1 VIESARKEEH
11 LSINRACRILGIPR
25 TEYYRKVFGLQ
36 DYQKKE
42 KPLKEMEP
50 EKKEA
55 IEHLSLREQEYG
67 HKKIWALLNFRHN
80 IGITKYKT
88 YKTMKEM
95 GLLLPCNYTKE
106 LKEQMQARQQYLH
119 RPEGINQLWQV
130 DFTEFQIPEYGTYY
144 STNVLD
150 YFSRY
155 VLACLIRASHTAED
169 LIDAIEMAK
178 REAQSILGEDCFP
191 EKVLLVSD
199 QGPAMK
205 SKTFRKYMQGSIFRH
220 VLARGHHP
228 QTIGMLERFNQSQKY
243 ERIYRREYTDP
254 IDAEID
260 LEAYRIKYNTYRPH
274 EALGYDVPAN
284 FYNLE
289 NQVGLTLNSK

>member
-1 VIESARKEEH
+1 MIEAARKEEN
-11 LSINRACRILGIPR
+11 LSINKTCIILELSR
-25 TEYYRKVFGLQ
+25 TEYYRKVCGLR

-42 KPLKEMEP
+42 KELKHVEP
-50 EKKEA
+50 EKKQA
-55 IEHLSLREQEYG
+55 IKQLSLREQEYG

-80 IGITKYKT
+80 IEITKYGT
-88 YKTMKEM
+88 YKAMKEM

-106 LKEQMQARQQYLH
+106 LKEQVQARQQYLH
-119 RPEGINQLWQV
+119 KPEGINQLWQV

-155 VLACLIRASHTAED
+155 VLACLTRASHTADD
-169 LIDAIEMAK
+169 LMDAIEMAK
-178 REAQSILGEDCFP
+178 KEAIRILGQDCFP

-205 SKTFRKYMQGSIFRH
+205 SKTFRKYIQASIFKH

-228 QTIGMLERFNQSQKY
+228 QTVGMLERFNQSQKY

-284 FYNLE
+284 YYKLE
-289 NQVGLTLNSK
+289 NLVGLTLNSK

>member
-1 VIESARKEEH
+1 MIEAARKEEQI
-11 LSINRACRILGIPR
+11 SINRACRILGLPR
-25 TEYYRKVFGLQ
+25 TEYYRKVFGLR
-36 DYQKKE
+36 DYKKKE
-42 KPLKEMEP
+42 EPTEEIEP
-50 EKKEA
+50 EKKQA
-55 IEHLSLREQEYG
+55 IEQLSLREQEYG

-80 IGITKYKT
+80 IEITKYGT
-88 YKTMKEM
+88 YKAMKEM
-95 GLLLPCNYTKE
+95 GLLLPYNYTKE

-119 RPEGINQLWQV
+119 KPEGINQLWQV
-130 DFTEFQIPEYGTYY
+130 DFTEFQIKDYGTYY

-178 REAQSILGEDCFP
+178 QEAISILGENCFP
-191 EKVLLVSD
+191 ERVLLVSD

-205 SKTFRKYMQGSIFRH
+205 SKAFRKYIQGSTFRH

-228 QTIGMLERFNQSQKY
+228 QTVGMLERFNQSQKY

-260 LEAYRIKYNTYRPH
+260 LEAYRVKYNTYRPH

-284 FYNLE
+284 YYKLE
-289 NQVGLTLNSK
+289 NLVGLTLNSK

>member
-1 VIESARKEEH
+1 MIETAREQEQI
-11 LSINRACRILGIPR
+11 SINRACRILGLPR
-25 TEYYRKVFGLQ
+25 TEYYRKVFGLL

-42 KPLKEMEP
+42 KAQKEIEP
-50 EKKEA
+50 DKKEA
-55 IEHLSLREQEYG
+55 IKQLSLKEQEYG
-67 HKKIWALLNFRHN
+67 HKKIWALLNFRYN
-80 IGITKYKT
+80 IDISKYGT
-88 YKTMKEM
+88 YKTMKQM

-106 LKEQMQARQQYLH
+106 LKEQIETRQQYLH

-155 VLACLIRASHTAED
+155 VLACLIRQSHTAED
-169 LIDAIEMAK
+169 LIDAIETAK
-178 REAQSILGEDCFP
+178 QEAIRILGEDCFP

-205 SKTFRKYMQGSIFRH
+205 SKTFRKYMQSSIFRH

-228 QTIGMLERFNQSQKY
+228 QTIGMLERFNQSRKY

-274 EALGYDVPAN
+274 EALGYDVPVN
-284 FYNLE
+284 YYKLE
-289 NQVGLTLNSK
+289 NLVRLTLNSK